1 MNTPSQVK
9 AKPSAFTLIELLIV
23 VAIIGVLASLSLVAL
38 QRARKSAAETKS
50 IAVMKSVLQ
59 ANALYAADNNGQIAT
74 LRYAGDK
81 GLNPGGK
88 WVGNTFWG
96 VLQPYLFPDITTANQ
111 AQLAA
116 EIRAQLNK
124 LFGSQDADKMKGTT
138 FDGANVY
145 HDTAG
150 LPLPFAFNKYLY
162 EWYNPLENDGWV
174 RQLQLH
180 SLPSTIYMVY
190 GFAMFDEV
198 DAQTYQ
204 PIAKAGQ
211 AVANNIFYLPSQ
223 RAIAGFM
230 DGRVEYLTPPIAERM
245 VKIDGSGQ

>member
-23 VAIIGVLASLSLVAL
+23 IAIIGVLTSLSLVAL
-38 QRARKSAAETKS
+38 QRVRKSAAETKS
-50 IAVMKSVLQ
+50 VAVLKSVLQ
-59 ANALYAADNNGQIAT
+59 ANALFAADNNGQIAT

-111 AQLAA
+111 AQLLTQ
-116 EIRAQLNK
+116 IRGQLNK
-124 LFGSQDADKMKGTT
+124 FLGSQDADKMKGTT
-138 FDGANVY
+138 FDGVNVY
-145 HDTAG
+145 HDTSG
-150 LPLPFAFNKYLY
+150 LPLPFACNKYLY
-162 EWYNPLENDGWV
+162 EWYNPLQNDGWV
-174 RQLQLH
+174 RQLQLP
-180 SLPSTIYMVY
+180 SLPSTIYLVY
-190 GFAMFDEV
+190 GFAMFDEA

-204 PIAKAGQ
+204 PMPKSGQ
-211 AVANNIFYLPSQ
+211 AVTNNIYYLPSQ

-230 DGRVEYLTPPIAERM
+230 DGRVEYLTPPIAEKM
-245 VKIDGSGQ
+245 VKIDG